1 MEVIRPDI
9 ACADSRGDFMAKS
22 FEYDLFQRRWQEIHE
37 CKQRFLKYNE
47 DPRTFTCLSPEVAD
61 SWLRSYKNNI
71 DPFAAK
77 IGDNIPEDK
86 LDALLEEN
94 SMLIATTKMLIN
106 AFKHLLKISGYML
119 CLHNANGTILYH
131 DGDANE
137 ISFFKSINAVVG
149 AVWNESTSGTI
160 AHGLSM
166 ILRCPVQ
173 LIGPEHYCVA
183 LEGSICSAA
192 PIMDEKGTLIGTLTL
207 VQALGERPWEKN
219 LKNLQSHTLGWVAS
233 LAVAIENS
241 LKLEEKN
248 RRLLVMNN
256 TLETILACIDAGI
269 IAVDC
274 DNKIIKANQ
283 EAALILSP
291 GGGKVEGRD
300 IRDFV
305 DDRVMQALTSRKPVS
320 YLEATIR
327 DRKKERQCIF
337 SLQFIPGQ
345 KEKHIEGAIIRLNT
359 AEKIN
364 TLVNVRTGAMA
375 KYHFDDIIGTSA
387 SLNRAKDLAR
397 KFAGAGENILLTGES
412 GTGKELFAQA
422 IHNQYRPEGPFV
434 ALNCSAIP
442 RNLIESELF
451 GYEGG
456 TFTGAERNGRPGKIE
471 LAHRG
476 TLFLDEI
483 GDMPIE
489 TQGTLLRV
497 LEEKRVMRLGGR
509 KYIPVDF
516 RVIAA
521 TNKNL
526 YQMVQENQFRLDLYF
541 RLAVLKLEIPP
552 LRQRRE
558 DILLL
563 CQYFIEYYCKKT
575 GHVLPT
581 ISPAAKKIILEHE
594 WPGNVRQLE
603 NAMIYAVNMSQDGL
617 IDVQHLPN
625 EVVMGTAQKSAGIRS
640 IEGITSME
648 EAERIVIQNAMAY
661 TGNNIPKAARLL
673 GLGKS
678 TLYRKLKQ
686 YNLNSTL

>member
-1 MEVIRPDI
+1 MEIIRTDI
-9 ACADSRGDFMAKS
+9 ACYDNQSNFILNSVDN
-22 FEYDLFQRRWQEIHE
+22 DLFQRRWQEIRQ
-37 CKQRFLKYNE
+37 CKQRFIYYNE
-47 DPRTFTCLSPEVAD
+47 DPRNFPCLTPVVAD
-61 SWLRSYKNNI
+61 SWLRSYKFKI
-71 DPFAAK
+71 DPFAKK
-77 IGDNIPEDK
+77 IGHNISKDDLE
-86 LDALLEEN
+86 AILLEN
-94 SMLIATTKMLIN
+94 SMLISTTKTLID

-119 CLHNANGTILYH
+119 CLHNANGTILYL
-131 DGDANE
+131 DGDDNE
-137 ISFFKSINAVVG
+137 ISYFKSINAVIG
-149 AVWNESTSGTI
+149 AVWNEATSGTI

-166 ILRCPVQ
+166 ILKCPVQ
-173 LIGPEHYCVA
+173 LIGPEHYCIT
-183 LEGSICSAA
+183 LENTICSAA
-192 PIMDEKGTLIGTLTL
+192 PIMDEKGNLIGTLTL

-219 LKNLQSHTLGWVAS
+219 LKNLLSHTLGWVAS

-256 TLETILACIDAGI
+256 TLETILSCIDAGV
-269 IAVDC
+269 IALDC
-274 DNKIIKANQ
+274 DNKIIKANR
-283 EAALILSP
+283 EAALMLSP
-291 GGGKVEGRD
+291 SGDKVEGRY

-305 DDRVMQALTSRKPVS
+305 DDRVMQVLTSQKPVN

-327 DRKKERQCIF
+327 NCKKERHCVF
-337 SLQFIPGQ
+337 SIQFIPGQ
-345 KEKHIEGAIIRLNT
+345 KEKRTEGAIIRVNLS
-359 AEKIN
+359 EKIN
-364 TLVNVRTGAMA
+364 NLVNVRTGAVA
-375 KYHFDDIIGTSA
+375 KYHFDDIIGNSA
-387 SLNRAKDLAR
+387 CINHAKDLAR
-397 KFAGAGENILLTGES
+397 KFADAGENILLIGES

-471 LAHRG
+471 LAHKG

-489 TQGTLLRV
+489 TQATLLRV
-497 LEEKRVMRLGGR
+497 LEDKRVMRLGGR

-552 LRQRRE
+552 LRQRQE

-563 CQYFIEYYCKKT
+563 CQHFIEYYCKKT

-581 ISPAAKKIILEHE
+581 ISPAAKKVILNYE

-603 NAMIYAVNMSQDGL
+603 NAMIYAVNMSQDGI
-617 IDVQHLPN
+617 IDVRHLPN
-625 EVVMGTAQKSAGIRS
+625 EIVRETTQKNAGIRS
-640 IEGITSME
+640 IEGVTSMK
-648 EAERIVIQNAMAY
+648 EAERIVIQNAMIY

-686 YNLNSTL
+686 YNLDKAY

>member
-1 MEVIRPDI
+1 MEVIRPDV
-9 ACADSRGDFMAKS
+9 ACNDNRTDFMANP
-22 FEYDLFQRRWQEIHE
+22 FDYTLFQRRWQEIQQ
-37 CKQRFLKYNE
+37 CKQRFLYHNE
-47 DPRTFTCLSPEVAD
+47 DPRTFSCLSPEVAA
-61 SWLRSYKNNI
+61 SWLRSRNNNI
-71 DPFAAK
+71 DPFATK
-77 IGDNIPEDK
+77 IGHNMPKEK
-86 LDALLEEN
+86 LEAILEEN
-94 SMLIATTKMLIN
+94 SLLISTTKTLIN
-106 AFKHLLKISGYML
+106 AFKHLLKISGYIL
-119 CLHNANGTILYH
+119 SLHSANGTILYLE
-131 DGDANE
+131 GDANE
-137 ISFFKSINAVVG
+137 ISYFKSINAVVG
-149 AVWNESTSGTI
+149 AIWNEETSGTL

-166 ILRCPVQ
+166 ILKCPVQ
-173 LIGPEHYCVA
+173 LMGPENYCIA
-183 LEGSICSAA
+183 LEDNISSAA
-192 PIMDEKGTLIGTLTL
+192 PIMDEKGDLIGTLVL
-207 VQALGERPWEKN
+207 VQALGERPWEKD

-233 LAVAIENS
+233 LAVAIENH
-241 LKLEEKN
+241 LKLKEKN
-248 RRLLVMNN
+248 HRLLVMND

-274 DNKIIKANQ
+274 ENKIIKANQ
-283 EAALILSP
+283 EAARILNP
-291 GGGKVEGRD
+291 NGGKVEGRN

-305 DDRVMQALTSRKPVS
+305 DDRVMQVLTSQKPVN

-327 DRKKERQCIF
+327 NCKKERHCVF
-337 SLQFIPGQ
+337 SIQFIPGQ
-345 KEKHIEGAIIRLNT
+345 KEKRTEGAIIRVNLS
-359 AEKIN
+359 EKIN
-364 TLVNVRTGAMA
+364 NLVNVRTGAVA
-375 KYHFDDIIGTSA
+375 KYHFDDIIGNSA
-387 SLNRAKDLAR
+387 CINHAKDLAR
-397 KFAGAGENILLTGES
+397 KFAEAGENVLLIGES

-471 LAHRG
+471 LAHKG

-489 TQGTLLRV
+489 TQATLLRV
-497 LEEKRVMRLGGR
+497 LEDKRVMRLGGR

-552 LRQRRE
+552 LRQRQE

-563 CQYFIEYYCKKT
+563 CQHFIEYYCKKT

-581 ISPAAKKIILEHE
+581 ISPAAKKIILEYE

-625 EVVMGTAQKSAGIRS
+625 EVVRGTTLKSTGICSIAGV
-640 IEGITSME
+640 TSLE
-648 EAERIVIQNAMAY
+648 EAEKIVIQNAMAS
-661 TGNNIPKAARLL
+661 TGNNIPKAAKLL

-686 YNLNSTL
+686 YKLDCST

>member
-1 MEVIRPDI
+1 MEIIRPDI
-9 ACADSRGDFMAKS
+9 SRDDSRSEFISNS
-22 FEYDLFQRRWQEIHE
+22 FDSALFQQHWQEIHQ
-37 CKQRFLKYNE
+37 CKQRFLYYNE
-47 DPRTFTCLSPEVAD
+47 DPRTFSCLSPEVAA
-61 SWLRSYKNNI
+61 SWLRSQKNNI
-71 DPFAAK
+71 DPFTK
-77 IGDNIPEDK
+77 RIGHNVPEDK
-86 LDALLEEN
+86 LDAILAENNLLI
-94 SMLIATTKMLIN
+94 STTKTLIN

-119 CLHNANGTILYH
+119 CLHNANGTILH
-131 DGDANE
+131 HEGDTNE
-137 ISFFKSINAVVG
+137 ISYFKSINAVVG

-166 ILRCPVQ
+166 ILKCPVQ
-173 LIGPEHYCVA
+173 LIGPEHYCIA
-183 LEGSICSAA
+183 LEGSISSAA
-192 PIMDEKGTLIGTLTL
+192 PIMNEKGDLIGTLVL

-248 RRLLVMNN
+248 RTLLVMNN

-269 IAVDC
+269 IAVDYE
-274 DNKIIKANQ
+274 NKIIKANL
-283 EAALILSP
+283 EAVHILNP
-291 GGGKVEGRD
+291 GGSRIEGRA
-300 IRDFV
+300 IKDFV
-305 DDRVMQALTSRKPVS
+305 DDRVMQVLKNHKPVN

-327 DRKKERQCIF
+327 NNKKERHCIF
-337 SLQFIPGQ
+337 SIQFIPGQ
-345 KEKHIEGAIIRLNT
+345 KEKHIEGAIIRVNT

-364 TLVNVRTGAMA
+364 DLVNVRTGAIA
-375 KYHFDDIIGTSA
+375 KYFFDDIIGTSA
-387 SLNRAKDLAR
+387 CLNHAKDLAR
-397 KFAGAGENILLTGES
+397 KFAEAGENILLIGES

-422 IHNQYRPEGPFV
+422 IHNHYRPEGPFV
-434 ALNCSAIP
+434 AVNCSAIP

-456 TFTGAERNGRPGKIE
+456 AFTGAERNGRPGKIE
-471 LAHRG
+471 LAHKG

-497 LEEKRVMRLGGR
+497 LEDKRVMRLGGR

-541 RLAVLKLEIPP
+541 RLAVLKVEIPP
-552 LRQRRE
+552 LRQRHE

-563 CQYFIEYYCKKT
+563 CQHFIEYYCKKT

-581 ISPAAKKIILEHE
+581 ISAAAKKIILEYE

-603 NAMIYAVNMSQDGL
+603 NAMIYAVNMSQDGV
-617 IDVQHLPN
+617 IDIQQLPN
-625 EVVMGTAQKSAGIRS
+625 EVVRGKAYKNTAFPS
-640 IEGITSME
+640 IAGITSIE
-648 EAERIVIQNAMAY
+648 EAERIIIQNAMAY
-661 TGNNIPKAARLL
+661 TGNNIPKAAKLL
-673 GLGKS
+673 GLGRS

-686 YNLNSTL
+686 YNLDKAH